1 MALLSSL
8 AIVLFMQGFF
18 LLLLLLLY
26 LYLKH
31 CELIPG
37 QILMMYRLHH
47 FHPDAVNSS
56 KQMLGFLLIH
66 TKLKKKITKKQT
78 LTKKNP

>member
-18 LLLLLLLY
+18 LLLLLLLLLY

-66 TKLKKKITKKQT
+66 TKLKKKKSQ
-78 LTKKNP
+78 KNKH